1 MDLVSL
7 ELHVLTS
14 SPKNYHSRIKELL
27 NLLFGT
33 TDGTDI
39 DYEFAMAAPFNDI
52 SQSRIRLIELFQ
64 SLRFEWFDSL
74 SATLN
79 PIPLSFYA
87 SLDLQSCL
95 SADADVCE
103 VVDWALLFEMLGNAR
118 RTLLRDGEV
127 GTPSSIERGP
137 ETG

>member
-1 MDLVSL
+1 MAMHAPIGLRALNIEVRYDDGSIIITTPSSLRAFLLLRSWLTDLVSL

-27 NLLFGT
+27 DLLFRT

-39 DYEFAMAAPFNDI
+39 DYEFEMAAPFNDI
-52 SQSRIRLIELFQ
+52 SQSRIRLSELFQ
-64 SLRFEWFDSL
+64 SLQFEWLDSL

-87 SLDLQSCL
+87 SLDL
-95 SADADVCE
+95 
-103 VVDWALLFEMLGNAR
+103 
-118 RTLLRDGEV
+118 
-127 GTPSSIERGP
+127 
-137 ETG
+137 